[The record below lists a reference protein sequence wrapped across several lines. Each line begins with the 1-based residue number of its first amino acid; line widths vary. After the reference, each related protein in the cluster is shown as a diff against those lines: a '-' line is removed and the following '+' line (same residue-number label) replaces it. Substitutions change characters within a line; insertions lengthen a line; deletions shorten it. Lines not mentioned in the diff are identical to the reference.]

1 MQDDRLPK
9 EGGASV
15 TRERTG
21 KGIAVLALLVSLIA
35 LWTSILAYREAGGSQ
50 VLQEQVHAL
59 QGTLEVARKEIAN
72 LLERME
78 DLVRPA
84 DRSRRVPPTGKE

>member
-1 MQDDRLPK
+1 M
-9 EGGASV
+9 

-35 LWTSILAYREAGGSQ
+35 LWTSILAYREAAGDRVLRDQ
-50 VLQEQVHAL
+50 VRAL
-59 QGTLEVARKEIAN
+59 QGTLEGARKEMAN

-84 DRSRRVPPTGKE
+84 EQSRRVPPPGKSEGGAGVARSNP